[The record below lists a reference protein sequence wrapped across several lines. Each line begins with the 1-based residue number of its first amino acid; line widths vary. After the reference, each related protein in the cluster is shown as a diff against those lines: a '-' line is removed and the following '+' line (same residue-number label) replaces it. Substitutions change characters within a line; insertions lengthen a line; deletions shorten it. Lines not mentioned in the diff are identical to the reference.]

1 MRKIPALLFIGANI
15 LGTAAFCGATGIATA
30 DASSGGSLVP
40 LTPKFRACDFT
51 WALNVPTMGKGSG
64 QTVISRAGSNK
75 VVAQVQLIAA
85 EPGAH
90 YNVRLIQSPRTS
102 AGCGAGDAGVAAGG
116 IDTDG
121 SGAGTVT
128 VEGPIAANSTGAW
141 VFVDRPSPHSQTPI
155 DFYTSEVV
163 TPI

>member
-1 MRKIPALLFIGANI
+1 MRRSIALLCVGANM
-15 LGTAAFCGATGIATA
+15 LASATFWGATGVATA
-30 DASSGGSLVP
+30 DSSSGGSFVP

-51 WALNVPTMGKGSG
+51 WAVNVPTMGKGSG
-64 QTVISRAGSNK
+64 QAVISRAASNK

-102 AGCGAGDAGVAAGG
+102 AGCGAGDVGVSAGG
-116 IDTDG
+116 LDTDG
-121 SGAGTVT
+121 SGAGTT
-128 VEGPIAANSTGAW
+128 TLEAPLAANSTGVW

-155 DFYTSEVV
+155 DFYTSEIV